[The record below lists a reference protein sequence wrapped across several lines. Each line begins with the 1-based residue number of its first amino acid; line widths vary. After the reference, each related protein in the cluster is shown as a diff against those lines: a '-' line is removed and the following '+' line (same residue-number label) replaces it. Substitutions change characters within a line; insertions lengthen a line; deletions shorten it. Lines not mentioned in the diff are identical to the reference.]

1 MASHTELG
9 RYKQVTS
16 QLLVPKPDSDAVAW
30 VMSLLDR
37 AVALGP
43 CVRRGPVHFP
53 KTLPRY
59 SEGG

>member
-1 MASHTELG
+1 M
-9 RYKQVTS
+9 YKQVTS

-43 CVRRGPVHFP
+43 CIRRGPVHFP
-53 KTLPRY
+53 KTLPRD